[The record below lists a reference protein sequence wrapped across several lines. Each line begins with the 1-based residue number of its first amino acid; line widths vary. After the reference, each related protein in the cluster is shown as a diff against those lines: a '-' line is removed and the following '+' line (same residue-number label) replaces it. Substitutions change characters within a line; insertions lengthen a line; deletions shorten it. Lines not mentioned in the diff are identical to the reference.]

1 MNRVTCAPISE
12 PMPAARQVRIMNRTG
27 SVTRRQNAMLA
38 FIVPVIAA
46 SLLVPNNW
54 GGDWAG
60 RMANNAGNCTSP
72 PPPTVASTKPA
83 KNALRVNRKKLIKKE
98 IEHSAAQCA
107 KTEGRVVYLTNHIRM
122 L

>member
-1 MNRVTCAPISE
+1 
-12 PMPAARQVRIMNRTG
+12 MNRTG

-83 KNALRVNRKKLIKKE
+83 KKALRVKRKKLSKKK

-107 KTEGRVVYLTNHIRM
+107 KS
-122 L
+122 